1 MARPIW
7 KGSISFGL
15 VTIPVGLFPAE
26 SKRELS
32 FHMLDGRDMAPIHNK
47 RVNERTGEEVAFD
60 DIVKGYEYES
70 GRFVVLGDEDFRQ
83 ADVKATQTIDILGF
97 VKAEDIDPEYFDRPY
112 HLAPAKAGMKG
123 YALLREA
130 LSRAGLVGV
139 AKIVIRTRQHLAAV
153 IPRGR
158 MLVLELMRWPYELR
172 DAGDLELPEEGL
184 AGVGAS
190 EKELTMAKQLVDSM
204 IDEWDPSSY
213 KDTYHE
219 DLMAL
224 IDRKVAAGEFTAAE
238 PSPQAP
244 AEKEGAE
251 VVDIMELLKKSV
263 EAAKGKGVGRAE
275 RAKESR
281 ESKGKR
287 KAAG

>member
-15 VTIPVGLFPAE
+15 VNIPVGLYPAE
-26 SKRELS
+26 SRRELV
-32 FHMLDGRDMAPIHNK
+32 FHMLDSRDMASIHNR
-47 RVNERTGEEVAFD
+47 RVNERTGEEVAFE
-60 DIVKGYEYES
+60 DIVKGYEYGP

-97 VKAEDIDPEYFDRPY
+97 VKADDIDPEYFDRPY
-112 HLAPAKAGMKG
+112 HLAPAKAGLKG

-139 AKIVIRTRQHLAAV
+139 AKIVIRARQHLAAV
-153 IPRGR
+153 IPRGP

-172 DAGDLELPEEGL
+172 DAADLELPAEGL
-184 AGVGAS
+184 AEVGAT
-190 EKELTMAKQLVDSM
+190 EKELTVAEQLVDSM
-204 IDEWDPSSY
+204 VDEWDPSSY
-213 KDTYHE
+213 ADTYHD

-224 IDRKVAAGEFTAAE
+224 IARKVEAGELTAAKPAPE
-238 PSPQAP
+238 AP
-244 AEKEGAE
+244 AAKEGAG
-251 VVDIMELLKKSV
+251 VVDIMDLLKKSV
-263 EAAKGKGVGRAE
+263 EAARGK
-275 RAKESR
+275 AKEGTR
-281 ESKGKR
+281 ASKGER

>member
-15 VTIPVGLFPAE
+15 VNIPVGLYPAE
-26 SKRELS
+26 NKRELA
-32 FHMLDGRDMAPIHNK
+32 FHMLDGRDMSSIHNK

-97 VKAEDIDPEYFDRPY
+97 VKADGIDPEYFDRPY

-153 IPRGR
+153 IPRGP

-172 DAGDLELPEEGL
+172 DAGDLELPAEGL
-184 AGVGAS
+184 AEVGAS
-190 EKELTMAKQLVDSM
+190 EKELAMAEQLVDSM
-204 IDEWDPSSY
+204 VDEWDPSGY
-213 KDTYHE
+213 ADTYHD

-224 IDRKVAAGEFTAAE
+224 IARKVQAGELTAAE
-238 PSPQAP
+238 PAPEAP
-244 AEKEGAE
+244 AAKEGAE
-251 VVDIMELLKKSV
+251 VVDIMSLLKKSV
-263 EAAKGKGVGRAE
+263 DAAKG
-275 RAKESR
+275 RAKEGAPA
-281 ESKGKR
+281 SKGKR